1 MARPGRSM
9 RAVVRMLAGGSL
21 LAAGLA
27 FAAVPPPA
35 PGSAAP
41 VVDAP
46 GAQHFAGINPAT
58 SSAPSWPEQ
67 PQAPKGAPNVLL
79 ILTDDIGFGATSTF
93 GGPVP
98 TPAFDALAK
107 EGLRYTQ
114 FNTTAICSP
123 TRAALLTGRNPHA
136 VGMGHVENTSAG
148 YEGYDS
154 VIPKSSAFVSRILRQ
169 GGYNTAAFGKWHLTP
184 QWEQSQAGPYDRW
197 PLGQGFENFYGFLA
211 SDNSQWNPTLTQD
224 NSFIDVATPPGYHF
238 DADMADH
245 AIRWIAERKA
255 NAPDKP
261 FFVYYAPGTA
271 HTPNHVPKEWLDRF
285 RGRFDKGWDALRE
298 EVFARQKALG
308 VVPADTVLT
317 ARPKELPA
325 WSSLSADQRRL
336 YARYMEAWAASVAY
350 MDAQIGRV
358 IQSLKD
364 SGQYDNTL
372 IIYIQG
378 DNGSSAE
385 GGMDGRLFQQSL
397 LNDHAE
403 QRAYALSRIDDIG
416 GPDLYPLFPTGWGW
430 AMDTPFKYYK
440 QIASYFGGT
449 RNGMVMSWPKG
460 IADKGGIRSQYHF
473 VTDIMPTILEA
484 TGVTRPASVDGVEQ
498 RPLDGVS
505 MAYSFTAPD
514 APSHRRMQV
523 YEMVD
528 SRGIYLDGWFA
539 SMRPTRQPW
548 SFDKPADPDK
558 TPWELYD
565 IRTDFSQAHD
575 LAARHPNRLRMMQ
588 QLFWAEAG
596 RNNILPILEPTILPT
611 GRPSLGAGRTAFRY
625 PQGVT
630 RIPEDSAPHIIGR
643 SYSVS
648 TTIEVA
654 AGAPNGVLVAQ
665 GGRFGGWAL
674 YFRDGRLTY
683 HQNALDPRQYR
694 VVSDRVLGPGRH
706 DVAML
711 FKADS
716 HARGAGGTVSFTIDG
731 QPAGQ
736 GHVPLTLGGW
746 ISHIEGL
753 DVGVDTGT
761 PVSGEYRS
769 RDSAFNGRF
778 DALEMKLI
786 D

>member
-1 MARPGRSM
+1 MRPRGAM
-9 RAVVRMLAGGSL
+9 RVMLRILASSALLGAQAT
-21 LAAGLA
+21 LAAG
-27 FAAVPPPA
+27 PPPA
-35 PGSAAP
+35 AGAAGAG
-41 VVDAP
+41 VVDPP
-46 GAQHFAGINPAT
+46 GGQHFRGVTPTT
-58 SSAPSWPEQ
+58 SSAPSWPDQ
-67 PQAPKGAPNVLL
+67 PQAAKGAPNVLL

-93 GGPVP
+93 GGAVP
-98 TPAFDALAK
+98 TPTFDALAR

-148 YEGYDS
+148 YEGYNS
-154 VIPKSSAFVSRILRQ
+154 VIPKSSAFVSRVLR
-169 GGYNTAAFGKWHLTP
+169 GAGYNTAAFGKWHLTP

-211 SDNSQWNPTLTQD
+211 SDNSMWNPTLTQD
-224 NSFIDVATPPGYHF
+224 NSFIDVATPAGYHF

-271 HTPNHVPKEWLDRF
+271 HTPNHAPKEWLDRF
-285 RGRFDKGWDALRE
+285 KGRFDKGWDALRE
-298 EVFARQKALG
+298 ETFARQKALG
-308 VVPADTVLT
+308 VIPANTELT
-317 ARPKELPA
+317 PRPKELPA
-325 WSSLSADQRRL
+325 WSSLSTDQRRL

-372 IIYIQG
+372 IVYIQG

-385 GGMDGRLFQQSL
+385 GGPDGRLFQQSL
-397 LNDHAE
+397 LNNNDE
-403 QRAYALSRIDDIG
+403 KRAYALSRIDDIG
-416 GPDLYPLFPTGWGW
+416 GPDLYPLFPNGWGW
-430 AMDTPFKYYK
+430 AMDTPFKYWK

-449 RNGMVMSWPKG
+449 RNGMVVSWPKG
-460 IADKGGIRSQYHF
+460 IADKGGIRNQYHF
-473 VTDIMPTILEA
+473 VSDVMPTILEA
-484 TGVTRPASVDGVEQ
+484 AGVAQPRSVDGVEQ
-498 RPLDGVS
+498 KPLDGVS
-505 MAYSFTAPD
+505 MAYSFTAPQ

-523 YEMVD
+523 YEMVG
-528 SRGIYLDGWFA
+528 SRGVYLDGWFA
-539 SMRPTRQPW
+539 SMQPTRQPW
-548 SFDKPADPDK
+548 NFDKALDPDK
-558 TPWELYD
+558 AKWELYD

-575 LAARHPNRLRMMQ
+575 LAARNPDRLRMMQ

-596 RNNILPILEPTILPT
+596 RNSILPSLDATIIPE
-611 GRPSLGAGRTAFRY
+611 GRPSLGTGRTEFRY
-625 PQGVT
+625 IQGIT
-630 RIPEDSAPHIIGR
+630 RIPEDSSPHIIGR
-643 SYSVS
+643 SYSVA
-648 TTIEVA
+648 TTIDVA

-674 YFRDGRLTY
+674 YFKDGRLTY

-694 VVSDRVLGPGRH
+694 VTSDRVLGAGKH
-706 DVAML
+706 SIGMT

-716 HARGAGGTVSFTIDG
+716 AARGAGGTVSFTIDG

-761 PVSGEYRS
+761 SVSDEYRAGDS
-769 RDSAFNGRF
+769 RFNGRF
-778 DALEMKLI
+778 DALEMKLL

>member
-1 MARPGRSM
+1 MRPRGAM
-9 RAVVRMLAGGSL
+9 RVMLRILASSALLGAQAT
-21 LAAGLA
+21 LAAG
-27 FAAVPPPA
+27 PPPA
-35 PGSAAP
+35 AGAAGAG
-41 VVDAP
+41 VVDPP
-46 GAQHFAGINPAT
+46 GGQHFRGVTPT
-58 SSAPSWPEQ
+58 SSSAPSWPDQ
-67 PQAPKGAPNVLL
+67 PQAAKGAPNVLL

-93 GGPVP
+93 GGAVP
-98 TPAFDALAK
+98 TPTFDALAK

-148 YEGYDS
+148 YEGYNS
-154 VIPKSSAFVSRILRQ
+154 VIPKSSAFVSRVLR
-169 GGYNTAAFGKWHLTP
+169 GAGYNTAAFGKWHLTP

-211 SDNSQWNPTLTQD
+211 SDNSMWNPTLTQD
-224 NSFIDVATPPGYHF
+224 NSFIDVATPTGYHF

-245 AIRWIAERKA
+245 AINWIAERKA

-271 HTPNHVPKEWLDRF
+271 HTPNHAPKDWIDRF
-285 RGRFDKGWDALRE
+285 KGRFDKGWDALRAE
-298 EVFARQKALG
+298 TFARQKALG
-308 VVPADTVLT
+308 VIPANTELT
-317 ARPKELPA
+317 PRPKELPA

-372 IIYIQG
+372 IVYIQG

-385 GGMDGRLFQQSL
+385 GGPDGRLFQQSL
-397 LNDHAE
+397 LNNNDE
-403 QRAYALSRIDDIG
+403 KRSYALSRIDDIG
-416 GPDLYPLFPTGWGW
+416 GPDLYPLFPNGWGW
-430 AMDTPFKYYK
+430 AMDTPFKYWK

-449 RNGMVMSWPKG
+449 RNGMVVSWPKG

-473 VTDIMPTILEA
+473 VSDVMPTILEA
-484 TGVTRPASVDGVEQ
+484 AGVAQPRSVDGVEQ
-498 RPLDGVS
+498 KPLDGVS
-505 MAYSFTAPD
+505 MAYSFAAPQ

-523 YEMVD
+523 YEMVG
-528 SRGIYLDGWFA
+528 SRAVYLDGWFA
-539 SMRPTRQPW
+539 SMQPTRQPW
-548 SFDKPADPDK
+548 NFEKSLDPDK
-558 TPWELYD
+558 AKWELYD

-575 LAARHPNRLRMMQ
+575 LAARNPDRLRMMQ

-596 RNNILPILEPTILPT
+596 RNSILPSLDATIIPE
-611 GRPSLGAGRTAFRY
+611 GRPSLGTGRTEFRY
-625 PQGVT
+625 IQGIT
-630 RIPEDSAPHIIGR
+630 RIPEDSSPHIIGR
-643 SYSVS
+643 SFSVT
-648 TTIEVA
+648 TTIDVA

-674 YFRDGRLTY
+674 YFKDGRLTY

-694 VVSDRVLGPGRH
+694 VASDRVLGAGKH
-706 DVAML
+706 GIGMT

-716 HARGAGGTVSFTIDG
+716 AARGAGGTVSFTIDD

-761 PVSGEYRS
+761 SVSDDYRAGDS
-769 RDSAFNGRF
+769 RFNGRF
-778 DALEMKLI
+778 DALEMKLL